1 MEWNGS
7 ISLECNGSVPF
18 HSHVR
23 LEKKRW
29 NEVLLGL
36 TSMVALENAGASFLV
51 LKVNGHRFIN
61 I

>member
-1 MEWNGS
+1 MPQNYDDG
-7 ISLECNGSVPF
+7 V
-18 HSHVR
+18 VR
-23 LEKKRW
+23 IYYIIKT
-29 NEVLLGL
+29 